1 MKKILFG
8 TTALAALGLVLAAA
22 PAVAQAPAAGFKSTN
37 FDFTVGGYA
46 RQFVLSSGNQGN
58 RTQAADGAQTI
69 NNVQTFDQQSDFR
82 LIITAATTMANG
94 IRVGQRLDWDA
105 LTATAGASSQIRR
118 NWSFLSGAFGELR
131 LGSSDAVTQQMFV
144 GAPDAFT
151 GPGSVNDGKIFDN
164 ILSPTKTGTSDATFV
179 TNIRLWDRSANKIA
193 YFTPRFEG
201 FQLGVNYTPDATQ
214 NINGSLAQNQTGYRY
229 GKAVALNYTN
239 TLAGV
244 AVQAYGGYLTWE
256 APAPVVGQNSAFAKD
271 PDAYGAGLNLAYMG
285 FGLGGSW
292 AQIKDGL
299 SMTRGNTG
307 VAPTFGG
314 TNAYTI
320 DGNVYEIGVSYTFG
334 PAMVSLNYL
343 DGNNEAA
350 TYNSVTGVKTLNDRD
365 ETRKALALNG
375 QYTLAPGVLVA
386 ASVYHVKQEGN
397 QTVAQAA
404 AGLNN
409 LNNKATGVIGA
420 LILNF

>member
-46 RQFVLSSGNQGN
+46 RQFVGVMGNQGN
-58 RTQAADGAQTI
+58 YTRSATGGVAV
-69 NNVQTFDQQSDFR
+69 NNVQTFDQQSDLR
-82 LIITAATTMANG
+82 LIITAATTMSNG

-105 LTATAGASSQIRR
+105 LGATSAASSQIRR
-118 NWSFLSGAFGELR
+118 NWSFLSGGFGELR

-151 GPGSVNDGKIFDN
+151 GPGSVNDGKIYDN
-164 ILSPTKTGTSDATFV
+164 ILAPVRTGTSDATFV

-214 NINGSLAQNQTGYRY
+214 NINGSLAQNDTGYRY
-229 GKAVALNYTN
+229 GKAIALNYTN

-256 APAPVVGQNSAFAKD
+256 APAVVAGTTTAFAKD
-271 PDAYGAGLNLAYMG
+271 PDAYGLGLNLAYMG

-307 VAPTFGG
+307 IAPTFGG
-314 TNAYTI
+314 TSAYTI

-343 DGNNEAA
+343 DGKNEAA
-350 TYNSVTGVKTLNDRD
+350 TYNSVTGVKTVMNRD

-375 QYTLAPGVLVA
+375 NYTLAPGVLVM
-386 ASVYHVKQEGN
+386 ASAYHVKQEGN
-397 QTVAQAA
+397 QA
-404 AGLNN
+404 AGGTIN
-409 LNNKATGVIGA
+409 LDQKATGLIGA

>member
-22 PAVAQAPAAGFKSTN
+22 PAVAQAPATGFKSTN

-46 RQFVLSSGNQGN
+46 RQFLVSSGNQGN
-58 RTQAADGAQTI
+58 RTQSAAGAQSL
-69 NNVQTFDQQSDFR
+69 NNVQTFDQQSDLR
-82 LIITAATTMANG
+82 LVITAVTTLSNG

-105 LTATAGASSQIRR
+105 LGATSAASSQIRR
-118 NWSFLSGAFGELR
+118 NWSFLSGGFGELR

-151 GPGSVNDGKIFDN
+151 GPGSVNDGKIYDN

-201 FQLGVNYTPDATQ
+201 FQLGLNYTPDATQ
-214 NINGSLAQNQTGYRY
+214 NINGSLAGNENSYRY
-229 GKAVALNYTN
+229 GKAIALNYTN

-256 APAPVVGQNSAFAKD
+256 APAAPTGSVTAQIKD
-271 PDAYGAGLNLAYMG
+271 PDAYGAGLQLGYMG

-292 AQIKDGL
+292 AQIKDGI

-307 VAPTFGG
+307 IAPTIGG
-314 TNAYTI
+314 TSTYTI
-320 DGNVYEIGVSYTFG
+320 DGNVFEIGASYTFG

-343 DGNNEAA
+343 DGKNEAA
-350 TYNSVTGVKTLNDRD
+350 TYNTITGVKTLNNRD
-365 ETRKALALNG
+365 ETRKAVALNG
-375 QYTLAPGVLVA
+375 NYTLAPGVLVM
-386 ASVYHVKQEGN
+386 ASVYYVKQEGN
-397 QTVAQAA
+397 QTLANAA
-404 AGLNN
+404 LGTQN
-409 LNNKATGVIGA
+409 LTNKSTGVIGG

>member
-46 RQFVLSSGNQGN
+46 RQFVTTAGNEGGFSQN
-58 RTQAADGAQTI
+58 AAGVLTL

-105 LTATAGASSQIRR
+105 LSATTGASSQIRR
-118 NWSFLSGAFGELR
+118 NWSFLSGGFGELR
-131 LGSSDAVTQQMFV
+131 LGSTDIVGQQMFV
-144 GAPDAFT
+144 GAPDAFD
-151 GPGSVNDGKIFDN
+151 GPGSVNDGKIYDN
-164 ILSPTKTGTSDATFV
+164 IVSPTKTNSSDATFT
-179 TNIRLWDRSANKIA
+179 TNIRLFDRSANKIA

-201 FQLGVNYTPDATQ
+201 FQLGVNYTPDASQ
-214 NINGSLAQNQTGYRY
+214 NINGSLAQNNTGYRY

-244 AVQAYGGYLTWE
+244 AVQAYGTYFEWE
-256 APAPVVGQNSAFAKD
+256 KPAATIGTTTAVVKD
-271 PDAYGAGLNLAYMG
+271 PKAYGLGLNLAYMG

-292 AQIKDGL
+292 AQINDGVN
-299 SMTRGNTG
+299 MARGNTG
-307 VAPTFGG
+307 SAVAFAP
-314 TNAYTI
+314 AHTI
-320 DGNVYEIGVSYTFG
+320 DGQAYEVGVSYTFG
-334 PAMVSLNYL
+334 PAMVSLNYMN
-343 DGNNEAA
+343 GRNEAA
-350 TYNSVTGVKTLNDRD
+350 NISTITGVKTLNNRD
-365 ETRKALALNG
+365 ETRKSFGLSG
-375 QYTLAPGVLVA
+375 QYTLAPGVLVMA
-386 ASVYHVKQEGN
+386 TAYHVKQEGN
-397 QTVAQAA
+397 QTTANAA
-404 AGLNN
+404 TGIN
-409 LNNKATGVIGA
+409 LDNKATGLLGA